1 MKDKKGRLIAYL
13 FRTAGRGRTGTDITV
28 HRILSPACLPIPP
41 PRLLS
46 KSGAKVLLF
55 SEICKKKTFFLSLF
69 RQKTQKTCIYPNFY
83 VILWANLVA
92 YTYIHMPM
100 SNKHKIINDPVFG
113 FLDIPSDTIYD
124 ILQHPYVQRLNR
136 IRQLGLS
143 YFVYPG
149 AMHSRFLHS
158 LGAMHLMQEAIH
170 SLRQKGVSISNE
182 EAEAAMIAIL
192 LHDVGH
198 GPFSHVLEHTL
209 VDGITHEDI
218 SLLMMESL
226 VECGRWMAD
235 GKQTIELAIRIFKN
249 EYEKHFLHQ
258 LISSQLDV
266 DRMDYLCRDSFFC
279 GVSEGTIASARLIKM
294 MNVVGDKLVLE
305 AKGIYSV
312 EKFLVARRLMYW
324 QVYLHKTSV
333 AAEQLLIKILQRAK
347 ALVESGKTT
356 LFCSPALHYFL
367 YNQVTAAD
375 FSHSSKALQQYALL
389 DDSDVLSAIK
399 TWQTAEDRTLA
410 LLSQA
415 FTNRRLFKG
424 TLIQQPLSTKEIE
437 QLRQDYAERL
447 GVSIEEADYFF
458 VEHVSTN
465 STYSEKGDTI
475 DILYNDG
482 TVRDIAQ
489 ASEILDLEALTRK
502 PKKLYLFKY
511 RI

>member
-1 MKDKKGRLIAYL
+1 MLK
-13 FRTAGRGRTGTDITV
+13 
-28 HRILSPACLPIPP
+28 
-41 PRLLS
+41 
-46 KSGAKVLLF
+46 
-55 SEICKKKTFFLSLF
+55 
-69 RQKTQKTCIYPNFY
+69 KTCIYANFY
-83 VILWANLVA
+83 VTLRSKIV
-92 YTYIHMPM
+92 IMP
-100 SNKHKIINDPVFG
+100 NKRKIINDPVFG
-113 FLDIPSDTIYD
+113 FLDISSDLIYD

-158 LGAMHLMQEAIH
+158 LGAMHLMQEALR
-170 SLRQKGVSISNE
+170 SLRQKGITISDE
-182 EAEAAMIAIL
+182 EAQAATIAIL
-192 LHDVGH
+192 LHDLGH

-209 VDGITHEDI
+209 VEGITHEEI
-218 SLLMMESL
+218 SLLMME
-226 VECGRWMAD
+226 AIPAPD
-235 GKQTIELAIRIFKN
+235 LAIRIFKD
-249 EYEKHFLHQ
+249 EYPRRFLHQ

-279 GVSEGTIASARLIKM
+279 GVTEGNVASARLIKM
-294 MNVVGDKLVLE
+294 MNVVDDKLVLE

-333 AAEQLLIKILQRAK
+333 GAEQLLIKILQRAK
-347 ALVESGKTT
+347 QLASQGIE

-367 YNQVTAAD
+367 YHRVTAKD
-375 FSHSSKALQQYALL
+375 FAVHSEALQTYALL

-399 TWQTAEDRTLA
+399 IWQSSDDRVLS

-424 TLIQQPLSTKEIE
+424 TLLDEPMDETEQQL
-437 QLRQDYAERL
+437 LRQLYATEL
-447 GVSIEEADYFF
+447 HISEQEASYFF
-458 VEHVSTN
+458 TEHVSTSN
-465 STYSEKGDTI
+465 TYSEKGDTI

-482 TVRDIAQ
+482 SVQDIAK

-502 PKKLYLFKY
+502 PKKIYLFQY
-511 RI
+511 RL